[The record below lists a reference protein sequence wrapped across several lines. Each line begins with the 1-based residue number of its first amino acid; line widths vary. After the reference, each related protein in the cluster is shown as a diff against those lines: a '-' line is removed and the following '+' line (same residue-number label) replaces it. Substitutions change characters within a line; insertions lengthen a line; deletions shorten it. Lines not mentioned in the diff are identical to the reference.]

1 MATRKATVGLVAL
14 AATTTLLLT
23 SCAGG
28 SPNESSD
35 DGTIDG
41 DITFLTNRTDLER
54 DGTWDRYV
62 EEFNEKYPD
71 VTVEIEAITNYEDD
85 VRTRM
90 STTDYGDVLLVPDA
104 IGVDQYPDFF
114 EPLGT
119 VSELEADYRFIAD
132 KAIDGDVFALAVG
145 GNAFGVLY
153 NKAVWDE
160 AGITELPATPE
171 DFLAA
176 LQAIKDN
183 TDAIPY
189 YTNYK
194 DGWPLGGQWMDN
206 VSGTGGNGDVENEM
220 SVDPT
225 PWDEGKPAYIV
236 DGLLYDIV
244 NQGLNEEDPLT
255 TNWEESKPGLAT
267 GEIASMVLGSWAVSQ
282 FREAAV
288 EAGADP
294 EDIQFM
300 AFPSNIDGTQF
311 SKIGG
316 DRRMGINLNSDN
328 KDAARAWL
336 EFVVNDTD
344 FAAISGMVSPSKAVT
359 ELPENLV
366 ALTDAGVE
374 TFENNPAPEGQE
386 GLLNK
391 VADASQ
397 VDVWGNLYRQA
408 LIDTARGQAE
418 GDKESFFAGLNE
430 KWSAAVE
437 QLAP

>member
-1 MATRKATVGLVAL
+1 MATRKAMVSLVAL

-23 SCAGG
+23 SCAGA
-28 SPNESSD
+28 SEQPTA
-35 DGTIDG
+35 DGEIDG

-54 DGTWDRYV
+54 DGVFDQYIAD
-62 EEFNEKYPD
+62 FNEKYPD
-71 VTVEIEAITNYEDD
+71 VTVEVEAITNYEDD

-90 STTDYGDVLLVPDA
+90 STTDYGDVLLIPDA
-104 IGVDQYPDFF
+104 IGVDQFPDFF

-119 VSELEADYRFIAD
+119 VEELEDEYRFIVDRAF
-132 KAIDGDVFALAVG
+132 DGTVYALAIG

-160 AGITELPATPE
+160 AGVTELPSTPDE
-171 DFLAA
+171 FLEA
-176 LQAIKDN
+176 LQLIKDN

-220 SVDPT
+220 AVDPT
-225 PWDEGKPAYIV
+225 PWDKGKPAYIV

-244 NQGLNEEDPLT
+244 NQGLSEEDPLT
-255 TNWEESKPGLAT
+255 TNWEESKPGLAS
-267 GEIASMVLGSWAVSQ
+267 GKIASMVLGSWSVSQ
-282 FREAAV
+282 FRDAAEA
-288 EAGADP
+288 AGADP
-294 EDIQFM
+294 EDVQFM
-300 AFPSNIDGTQF
+300 AFPTSVDGTQF
-311 SKIGG
+311 SKVGG
-316 DRRMGINLNSDN
+316 DRRMGINVNSDN
-328 KDAARAWL
+328 KDAALAWL
-336 EFVVNDTD
+336 EFLVNDTD
-344 FAAISGMVSPSKAVT
+344 FAEISGMISPSKAVT
-359 ELPENLV
+359 EMPDNLV
-366 ALTDAGVE
+366 ALQDAGVE
-374 TFENNPAPEGQE
+374 IFENTPAPEGQE

-408 LIDTARGQAE
+408 LVDTARGQAS